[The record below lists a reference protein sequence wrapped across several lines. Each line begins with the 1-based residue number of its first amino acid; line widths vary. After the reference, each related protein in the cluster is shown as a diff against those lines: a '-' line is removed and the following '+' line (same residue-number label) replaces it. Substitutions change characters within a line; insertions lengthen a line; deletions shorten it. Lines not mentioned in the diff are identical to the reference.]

1 MKTRLIALIMTVF
14 MVISLFVVGASAAGL
29 NYDSATDGAVLYE
42 VNFGGDD
49 YFKPFNFRN
58 GNAKMA
64 ATTIEVQDGGK
75 TLVATAPAS
84 AGSAYF
90 WGGKIDGLKIGGG
103 RKYTITFKAAF
114 PTGNAGVYFNI
125 ADLTN
130 SESYDP
136 TKDLTY
142 NGIYGLYGQIKAGN
156 CMTLSY
162 AAGGKLNGLKKISQS
177 GAYSPV
183 PEGVAN
189 DADGFVNVTI
199 KVNDDFFSVWFNDK
213 LYDEQFI
220 PQSAIELCPE
230 LGFSIY
236 LYNNSAKF
244 TVKDVVIKKGCDYAK
259 GTPNETTLDY
269 NSFALGAKITDLVF
283 NAKSGPFVADVMQEA
298 KAGSVSREISAD
310 GKAIT
315 VTDNSGDV
323 GAHWFGGVIG
333 NLRITDTTKFTI
345 TYKLK
350 DTFEAATYTGC
361 VAYNTLPAAPGINR
375 YNWYGKWVSDT
386 APAMKFAY
394 NGTNFT
400 NYNYG
405 DENMAVFKAVKP
417 VVDNDGYTDI
427 AVELNGWTWTI
438 YMKDQN
444 KEGALVPVQTVDV
457 KKLADEQGRPAV
469 TGDYLAFIVYTYNKN
484 LTFSVKDAAVYKG
497 LTVSETYTTPTDPG
511 TTVVTGDTAVIVMII
526 AAVSLLGMGIA
537 LRARKA

>member
-1 MKTRLIALIMTVF
+1 MKKTLSLLLALVMVLGMVTVF
-14 MVISLFVVGASAAGL
+14 AGAAAP
-29 NYDSATDGAVLYE
+29 NYDSAADGAVLYE
-42 VNFGGDD
+42 VNFNGDEN
-49 YFKPFNFRN
+49 YKPFNFRN
-58 GNAKMA
+58 GAAKMA
-64 ATTIEVQDGGK
+64 ATTIEVLDGGK

-90 WGGKIDGLKIGGG
+90 WGGKINGLKIGGG
-103 RKYTITFKAAF
+103 RKYTITMKAAF

-125 ADLTN
+125 ADIAQ
-130 SESYDP
+130 SEGYDP

-162 AAGGKLNGLKKISQS
+162 AAGAKLNGLKKISQS

-189 DADGFVNVTI
+189 DADGFVDVTI
-199 KVNDDFFSVWFNDK
+199 KINDDFFSVWFNDK
-213 LYDEQFI
+213 LYDEQYI

-236 LYNNSAKF
+236 LYNNNAKF
-244 TVKDVVIKKGCDYAK
+244 TVKDVVIKKGCDVEKSPAL
-259 GTPNETTLDY
+259 ETTLDY
-269 NSFALGAKITDLVF
+269 NSFNLGDKITDLLF
-283 NAKSGPFVADVMQEA
+283 NATSGAFVADVMQEA

-310 GKAIT
+310 GKTIT
-315 VTDNSGDV
+315 VTDNEGDV
-323 GAHWFGGVIG
+323 GAHWFGGIVG
-333 NLRITDTTKFTI
+333 NLRITDSTKFTF

-350 DTFEAATYTGC
+350 DTFVDTTYTGC

-375 YNWYGKWVSDT
+375 YNWYGRWVAAD
-386 APAMKFAY
+386 APATKFAY

-417 VVDNDGYTDI
+417 VVDADGYTDI
-427 AVELNGWTWTI
+427 AVELDGWKWTI

-444 KEGALVPVQTVDV
+444 KDGALVPIQTVDV
-457 KKLADEQGRPAV
+457 KTLADEQGRPAV
-469 TGDYLAFIVYTYNKN
+469 TGDYLAFIIYTYNKN

-497 LTVSETYTTPTDPG
+497 LTVSETYEPG
-511 TTVVTGDTAVIVMII
+511 QQGTVVPTGDSVVVFVVIGVI
-526 AAVSLLGMGIA
+526 AALATGIII
-537 LRARKA
+537 RRRVTD

>member
-1 MKTRLIALIMTVF
+1 MKKTLSLLLALVMVLGMVTVF
-14 MVISLFVVGASAAGL
+14 AGAAAP
-29 NYDSATDGAVLYE
+29 NYDSAADGAVLYE
-42 VNFGGDD
+42 VNFNGDEN
-49 YFKPFNFRN
+49 YKPFNFRN
-58 GNAKMA
+58 GAAKMA
-64 ATTIEVQDGGK
+64 ATTIEVLDGGK
-75 TLVATAPAS
+75 TLVATAPAA

-90 WGGKIDGLKIGGG
+90 WGGKINGLKIGGG
-103 RKYTITFKAAF
+103 RKYTITMKAAF

-125 ADLTN
+125 ADIAQ
-130 SESYDP
+130 SEGYDP

-162 AAGGKLNGLKKISQS
+162 AAGAKLNGLKKISQS

-189 DADGFVNVTI
+189 DADGFVDVTI
-199 KVNDDFFSVWFNDK
+199 KINDDFFSVWFNDK
-213 LYDEQFI
+213 LYDEQYI

-236 LYNNSAKF
+236 LYNNNAKF
-244 TVKDVVIKKGCDYAK
+244 TVKDVVIKKGCDVEKSPAH
-259 GTPNETTLDY
+259 ETTLDY
-269 NSFALGAKITDLVF
+269 NSFNLGDKITDLLF
-283 NAKSGPFVADVMQEA
+283 NATSGAFVADVMQEA

-310 GKAIT
+310 GKTIT
-315 VTDNSGDV
+315 VTDNEGDV
-323 GAHWFGGVIG
+323 GAHWFGGIVG
-333 NLRITDTTKFTI
+333 NLRITDSTKFTF

-350 DTFEAATYTGC
+350 DTFVDTTYTGC

-375 YNWYGKWVSDT
+375 YNWYGRWVAAD
-386 APAMKFAY
+386 APATKFAY

-417 VVDNDGYTDI
+417 VVDADGYTDI
-427 AVELNGWTWTI
+427 AVELDGWKWTI

-444 KEGALVPVQTVDV
+444 KDGALVPIQTVDV
-457 KKLADEQGRPAV
+457 KTLADEQGRPAV
-469 TGDYLAFIVYTYNKN
+469 TGDYLAFIIYTYNKN

-497 LTVSETYTTPTDPG
+497 LTVSETYEPG
-511 TTVVTGDTAVIVMII
+511 QQGTVVPTGDSVVVFVVIGVI
-526 AAVSLLGMGIA
+526 AALATGIII
-537 LRARKA
+537 RRRVTD

>member
-1 MKTRLIALIMTVF
+1 MKKTLSLLLALVMVLGMVTVF
-14 MVISLFVVGASAAGL
+14 AGAAAP
-29 NYDSATDGAVLYE
+29 NYDSAADGAVLYE
-42 VNFGGDD
+42 VNFNGDEN
-49 YFKPFNFRN
+49 YKPFNFRN
-58 GNAKMA
+58 GAAKMA

-90 WGGKIDGLKIGGG
+90 WGGKINGLKIGGG
-103 RKYTITFKAAF
+103 RKYTITMKAAF

-125 ADLTN
+125 ADIAQ
-130 SESYDP
+130 SEGYDP

-162 AAGGKLNGLKKISQS
+162 AAGAKLNGLKKISQS

-189 DADGFVNVTI
+189 DADGFVDVTI
-199 KVNDDFFSVWFNDK
+199 KINDDFFSVWFNDK
-213 LYDEQFI
+213 LYDEQYI

-230 LGFSIY
+230 LGFTIY
-236 LYNNSAKF
+236 LYNNNAKF
-244 TVKDVVIKKGCDYAK
+244 TVKDVVIKKGCDVEKSPAH
-259 GTPNETTLDY
+259 ETTLDY
-269 NSFALGAKITDLVF
+269 NSFNLGDKITDLLF
-283 NAKSGPFVADVMQEA
+283 NATSGAFVADVMQEA

-310 GKAIT
+310 GKTIT
-315 VTDNSGDV
+315 VTDNEGDV
-323 GAHWFGGVIG
+323 GAHWFGGIVG
-333 NLRITDTTKFTI
+333 NLRITDSTKFTF

-350 DTFEAATYTGC
+350 DTFVDTTYTGC

-375 YNWYGKWVSDT
+375 YNWYGRWVAAD
-386 APAMKFAY
+386 APATKFAY

-405 DENMAVFKAVKP
+405 DDNMAVFKAVKP
-417 VVDNDGYTDI
+417 VVDADGYTDI
-427 AVELNGWTWTI
+427 AVELDGWKWTI

-444 KEGALVPVQTVDV
+444 KEGALVPIQTVDV
-457 KKLADEQGRPAV
+457 KTLAEEQGRPAV
-469 TGDYLAFIVYTYNKN
+469 TGDYLSFIIYTYNKN

-497 LTVSETYTTPTDPG
+497 LTVSETYEPGQQGTVTP
-511 TTVVTGDTAVIVMII
+511 VTGDSVVVFVVIGVI
-526 AAVSLLGMGIA
+526 AALATGIII
-537 LRARKA
+537 RRRVTD